1 MNVFGKDWGCGHKNE
16 KNDDEI
22 QWWDW
27 LIRDGVDTISSLQRN
42 VHNHAIQTKEGGTP
56 INYIF
61 FLGSVVSMA
70 TSGTKNPSLP
80 SMGAM

>member
-27 LIRDGVDTISSLQRN
+27 LISDEELIQYLRYKEMFTIMLYTNQ
-42 VHNHAIQTKEGGTP
+42 GGGHP
-56 INYIF
+56 Y
-61 FLGSVVSMA
+61 
-70 TSGTKNPSLP
+70 
-80 SMGAM
+80 